1 MLDSASSTMK
11 VCAVIPVFNHSQFV
25 GKVFQKIQKYE
36 LFCIVVN
43 DGSTAED
50 TEVLRALF
58 QNNERARLVERAVN
72 GGKGAAVHD
81 GMRIAED
88 LGFTHVIQVDADGQH
103 NIEDIHRLLELA
115 QTNPDALITGVPLY
129 DESVPRTRL
138 ISRYITHFWV
148 WVETLSFSIK
158 DSMCGFRVY
167 PLAQTL
173 PLLNERIGKRMD
185 FDTQI
190 MVRMYWRGTQVISMP
205 TKVIYPE
212 DGVSNF
218 RLLRDNIRIS
228 WMHTR
233 LFFGMIVRLP
243 VLLARKFKPG
253 RPGL

>member
-1 MLDSASSTMK
+1 MLDATSSTMK
-11 VCAVIPVFNHSQFV
+11 VCVVIPVFNHSQFV
-25 GKVFQKIQKYE
+25 GKVLQNIQKYE
-36 LFCIVVN
+36 LFSIVVN
-43 DGSTAED
+43 DGSAAED
-50 TEVLRALF
+50 TEALRALF
-58 QNNERARLVERAVN
+58 ANDKQVRLVERLEN

-81 GMRIAED
+81 GMRVAAD

-103 NIEDIHRLLELA
+103 NMEDISRLLALA
-115 QTNPDALITGVPLY
+115 NTYPDALITGVPVY
-129 DESVPRTRL
+129 DDSVPRTRL

-173 PLLNERIGKRMD
+173 PLLNERLGKRME

-190 MVRMYWRGTQVISMP
+190 MVRMHWQGTQVISVP

-218 RLLRDNIRIS
+218 RLVRDNVRIT

-243 VLLARKFKPG
+243 ILLARKFKPG
-253 RPGL
+253 RHDL